1 MKSSTTRLSGCDS
14 LLKHESYAPAS
25 TGKRLA
31 EVQIVLNP
39 RAGRGH
45 GLVLAE
51 PLVRE
56 LKRRGYRPS
65 VLVTEDRGHAR
76 RWARECRQ
84 PPDYL
89 ISLAG
94 DDTLNELA
102 EVVIQHHLPI
112 ISPPLGFGNVCSQAF
127 GHRAEVSAIL
137 NLLEAGRCIDIDAGL
152 QHGADG
158 TETFFVDVI
167 IRGFVETIRT
177 TGEEGIDRRSHTR
190 RMAGY
195 LLAAA
200 KWMSSGQAATSM
212 AIEVDGET
220 VSEGASLAL
229 VANLPAFPGKLV
241 FTPDADPCDGLLD
254 LCVVLGDTKQA
265 LLAALCGL
273 LLAAPSYERR
283 LLRRRGR
290 VVRIRPTAGGAQS
303 FGPDNGAETVTVLP
317 RAVPVLVPPT
327 EKR

>member
-1 MKSSTTRLSGCDS
+1 M
-14 LLKHESYAPAS
+14 KHENDAPVS
-25 TGKRLA
+25 TGKPLA

-45 GLVLAE
+45 GLVLVE
-51 PLVRE
+51 PLICE

-65 VLVTEDRGHAR
+65 LLITEDYGHAR
-76 RWARECRQ
+76 RWAKDCRQ

-94 DDTLNELA
+94 DDTLNDLA
-102 EVVIQHHLPI
+102 EAVIRHRIPI
-112 ISPPLGFGNVCSQAF
+112 ISPPLGFGNICSQAF

-137 NLLEAGRCIDIDAGL
+137 DLLEAGRCIDIDAGL
-152 QHGADG
+152 RQSDG
-158 TETFFVDVI
+158 GVESFFLDVTI
-167 IRGFVETIRT
+167 HGFVETIRSM
-177 TGEEGIDRRSHTR
+177 GEEGIGRVSHMR

-200 KWMSSGQAATSM
+200 KWMSSGQASSTM

-220 VSEGASLAL
+220 VSERASLAL
-229 VANLPAFPGKLV
+229 VANVPAFPGKLV
-241 FTPDADPCDGLLD
+241 FTPDADPCDGLFD
-254 LCVVLGDTKQA
+254 LCVILGDTKRA

-273 LLAAPSYERR
+273 LVAAPSRDDR

-303 FGPDNGAETVTVLP
+303 FGRDGGEETLTVLP
-317 RAVPVLVPPT
+317 RAVPVLVPST
-327 EKR
+327 QLLLDASASRR